1 MVHSCQILDYVSF
14 HPDGQEECIKKSV
27 SAYGSILLE
36 ELVDIMSVTE
46 HLIAN
51 SIRIHHREIRIFS
64 DSKTAVG
71 IITLNWVAGH
81 YLDAIE
87 NQ

>member
-1 MVHSCQILDYVSF
+1 MSF
-14 HPDGQEECIKKSV
+14 IDGSFLSNSGPDGQEECIKKPI

-51 SIRIHHREIRIFS
+51 SIRINHREIRTFS
-64 DSKTAVG
+64 DSQAAVG
-71 IITLNWVAGH
+71 IITLN
-81 YLDAIE
+81 
-87 NQ
+87 